1 MAQAKCFFYS
11 FCHHKNS
18 HDFLSPKAILSTS
31 PKSLTFPSGNLLEKS
46 KTLTN
51 RALQLLLAGFQ
62 SLTCDTSRDP
72 PRLLLGLPDSTMP
85 GGRSIAIT
93 YAHLNGYID
102 FPLPDIGGHMVSSR
116 SELIIFGCAEA
127 IRA

>member
-1 MAQAKCFFYS
+1 
-11 FCHHKNS
+11 
-18 HDFLSPKAILSTS
+18 
-31 PKSLTFPSGNLLEKS
+31 
-46 KTLTN
+46 
-51 RALQLLLAGFQ
+51 
-62 SLTCDTSRDP
+62 
-72 PRLLLGLPDSTMP
+72 MP

>member
-1 MAQAKCFFYS
+1 M
-11 FCHHKNS
+11 
-18 HDFLSPKAILSTS
+18 LM
-31 PKSLTFPSGNLLEKS
+31 
-46 KTLTN
+46 
-51 RALQLLLAGFQ
+51 ALQLSAPAAAPVVGHPCGDVRVTYPFGFGP
-62 SLTCDTSRDP
+62 SSCYCPGFNLTCDTSRNP